1 MTGPLVPAIGLR
13 LTVPLV
19 CLVALAGLS
28 GAGRLDAQTVIRDS
42 APPIRSDSS
51 VRSRSDTGA
60 RARTDT
66 AARAGRTDSAAKPG
80 APAPSPPSSPLP
92 KGACS
97 EADAGGPA
105 TDLLLVTFRSRS
117 APAEREAA
125 LKTVKGTLVT
135 PDPSDDAAWFVRVP
149 SGGNEFVLRGI
160 ADRLIRAP
168 VVKEVGP
175 VQCPARP

>member
-1 MTGPLVPAIGLR
+1 MGSWC
-13 LTVPLV
+13 TVPLV

-28 GAGRLDAQTVIRDS
+28 GAARLDAQTVIRDS
-42 APPIRSDSS
+42 APPIRSDS
-51 VRSRSDTGA
+51 GA

-66 AARAGRTDSAAKPG
+66 AARAGGTDSAAKPAPAP
-80 APAPSPPSSPLP
+80 APAPSPPASPLP

-135 PDPSDDAAWFVRVP
+135 PDPSDAAAWFVRVP
-149 SGGNEFVLRGI
+149 SDGNEFVLRGI